1 MKKEKEI
8 EMYKKYCAG
17 CGLCH
22 SVRQTSVHY
31 ENGFLKPDLVKDDL
45 EFCESVCPA
54 NGNHINLLNKDYPW
68 GNFLLAR
75 VTWSK
80 DERIRYEASSGGT
93 LSTIAIYLLE
103 NKIVDEIIQIKKKDE
118 EPIRTE
124 YTISRNAEEV
134 RKCSGSRYTVS
145 NPLIDIL
152 NLIEQ
157 EKKYAFIGKP
167 CDVLAL
173 KNYIKKI
180 NPELKKNI
188 IITMSFFCAG
198 MPSRQANL
206 RLLKELESNEKE
218 CNDLIYRGNGW
229 PGYATATN
237 KNGKSASM
245 TYNDSWGHILGRD
258 INYFCRFCMD
268 GIGEFA
274 DISCGDAWYLTSDK
288 QPNFSEHDGRN
299 ITFART
305 EIGKKI
311 LLELEKNNKIVMED
325 YNLEN
330 LKYIQNYQY
339 MRRSQIYSRIL
350 GLKICGKLVPEYSM
364 KKIKNFSL
372 ELTFKEKIKITLGT
386 IKRVIKGKM

>member
-1 MKKEKEI
+1 MKKKI

-22 SVRQTSVHY
+22 SVKQTPVHY
-31 ENGFLKPDLVKDDL
+31 ENGFLKPDLAEKDL
-45 EFCESVCPA
+45 EFCENVCPA
-54 NGNHINLLNKDYPW
+54 NGNHIDSLNEDYPW
-68 GNFLLAR
+68 GKFLLSG
-75 VTWSK
+75 VTWSN
-80 DERIRYEASSGGT
+80 DEKIRYEASSGGT

-103 NKIVDEIIQIKKKDE
+103 NKIVDEIIQIRKKDKK
-118 EPIRTE
+118 PIETE
-124 YTISRNAEEV
+124 YTISKNAEEI

-145 NPLIDIL
+145 SPLIELLKVIKP
-152 NLIEQ
+152 

-173 KNYIKKI
+173 KNYMKKV

-206 RLLKELESNEKE
+206 RLLKELQSNEKV
-218 CNDLIYRGNGW
+218 CNNLIYRGRGW

-237 KNGKSASM
+237 EDGKSFSM

-274 DISCGDAWYLTSDK
+274 DISCGDAWYLTLDK
-288 QPNFSEHDGRN
+288 QPDFSEHDGRN

-311 LLELEKNNKIVMED
+311 LLGVVKNGKIVMD
-325 YNLEN
+325 NYNLEE

-350 GLKICGKLVPEYSM
+350 GLKICGKLTPEYSL
-364 KKIKNFSL
+364 KNIKHFSVK
-372 ELTFKEKIKITLGT
+372 LTFKEKIKITLGT